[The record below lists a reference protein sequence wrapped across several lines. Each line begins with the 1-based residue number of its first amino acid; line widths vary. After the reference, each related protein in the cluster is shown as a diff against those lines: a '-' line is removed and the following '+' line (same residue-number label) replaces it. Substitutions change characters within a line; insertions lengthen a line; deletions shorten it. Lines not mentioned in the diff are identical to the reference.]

1 MRRQLLPCVCH
12 TVPLRPLRTCPLSQS
27 VTNLIPTKRHIF
39 GPTRC
44 LRPGHSIPPP
54 QVLTGSRLGR
64 RKPWKGLINLSS
76 GVFGVEAAEGCC
88 LQGQSSP
95 HDGGDWRQLRDGC
108 WVLLLSS
115 VGLPSPVQAPQ
126 PCSRSPSLP
135 NTQGQSCSISTG
147 GIKTTKQPEI
157 SLRRRDAKRA
167 TVTAV

>member
-1 MRRQLLPCVCH
+1 MCH

-44 LRPGHSIPPP
+44 LRPGHRVPPP
-54 QVLTGSRLGR
+54 RLLTGSRLGR
-64 RKPWKGLINLSS
+64 RKSWKGLINLSL

-126 PCSRSPSLP
+126 PRSRSPSLQTLRGRAAP
-135 NTQGQSCSISTG
+135 FPPVVLKPQNSQKSPCDGGMQS
-147 GIKTTKQPEI
+147 ELL
-157 SLRRRDAKRA
+157 SLLFECPYIY
-167 TVTAV
+167 

>member
-1 MRRQLLPCVCH
+1 MCVPHRTPAAAQDLPSESECH
-12 TVPLRPLRTCPLSQS
+12 KPNSNQKAHLWPHALPTARSQ
-27 VTNLIPTKRHIF
+27 R
-39 GPTRC
+39 
-44 LRPGHSIPPP
+44 
-54 QVLTGSRLGR
+54 
-64 RKPWKGLINLSS
+64 LSS
-76 GVFGVEAAEGCC
+76 PRPHRQPPRQEKALERADKSFFGGFGVQAAEGCC

-95 HDGGDWRQLRDGC
+95 HDGGDGRQLRDGC

-126 PCSRSPSLP
+126 PRSRSPSLP